1 MRKTE
6 RMYAGMRNSSQGTCQ
21 YNNPRT
27 CRYVYRRACLHDY
40 ICRAGAAVLSLF
52 SAFLLALA
60 FALSVRASADPV
72 YTNPDTGFAVLI
84 EDEEDLLSDEEVTKL
99 ADVMEAVTEYG
110 NAGFVSGYA
119 DSSSTSEWARD
130 TYIDYFGNAG
140 GTMFVIDM
148 RNRNLYIINR
158 GSVKDTITSAYSESI
173 TDNVYTYATGGDY
186 YTCAEMV
193 FTQELTLLQGGRISQ
208 PMKYITAALVAVVL
222 AILVNF
228 IFVRLT
234 AREVKPKQSEL
245 FDASIGA
252 LGVGWAAKTLLRRT
266 RHYVPHDSGGGGF
279 SGGGGGSS
287 GSGGSSG
294 GGGGGGFSG
303 GGHSF

>member
-1 MRKTE
+1 M
-6 RMYAGMRNSSQGTCQ
+6 
-21 YNNPRT
+21 
-27 CRYVYRRACLHDY
+27 
-40 ICRAGAAVLSLF
+40 
-52 SAFLLALA
+52 
-60 FALSVRASADPV
+60 
-72 YTNPDTGFAVLI
+72 
-84 EDEEDLLSDEEVTKL
+84 
-99 ADVMEAVTEYG
+99 
-110 NAGFVSGYA
+110 SGYA

-173 TDNVYTYATGGDY
+173 TDNVYTYASDGDY

-252 LGVGWAAKTLLRRT
+252 LGVAALLAAEVRLVAAEAAGSPAAATASEIRGPRESARPAAEGHGSGTCVPGFAVFVRCLPVRPRLLCFMFSDGAGMVAKHDTMSVNIPFGKEFALFLWTKYSCIRSGRRT
-266 RHYVPHDSGGGGF
+266 LPSPPEAWSISF
-279 SGGGGGSS
+279 SETACM
-287 GSGGSSG
+287 
-294 GGGGGGFSG
+294 
-303 GGHSF
+303 

>member
-1 MRKTE
+1 
-6 RMYAGMRNSSQGTCQ
+6 
-21 YNNPRT
+21 
-27 CRYVYRRACLHDY
+27 
-40 ICRAGAAVLSLF
+40 
-52 SAFLLALA
+52 
-60 FALSVRASADPV
+60 
-72 YTNPDTGFAVLI
+72 
-84 EDEEDLLSDEEVTKL
+84 
-99 ADVMEAVTEYG
+99 
-110 NAGFVSGYA
+110 
-119 DSSSTSEWARD
+119 
-130 TYIDYFGNAG
+130 
-140 GTMFVIDM
+140 MFVIDM

-173 TDNVYTYATGGDY
+173 TDNVYTYASDGDY